1 MISVANL
8 DPVHFEHILSGAK
21 RTERRLRK
29 RLDPRLEA
37 IAPGETLWLLECGT
51 SRAIRATVVTVLRFD
66 HPDYPHLY
74 AIRLA
79 RPELT
84 TATVRKIQGWSRRA
98 SL

>member
-8 DPVHFEHILSGAK
+8 YPEHFARILSGAK

-29 RLDPRLEA
+29 RPDARLEA
-37 IAPGETLWLLECGT
+37 IAPGETVYLLECGT
-51 SRAIRATVVTVLRFD
+51 DRAIRATVVTVLRFD
-66 HPDYPHLY
+66 YPGEHLY
-74 AIRLA
+74 AIRIS

-84 TATVRKIQGWSRRA
+84 SAHIRKIQGWSRRA